1 MENQSVDPQVRQ
13 AIDAFA
19 RAIGNEYDIEQLVL
33 FGSRARGTNR
43 PDSDIDVAVI
53 LRGEQRP
60 FLETK
65 QAMSAAARQALGGS
79 ELAISPLPI
88 WHQEW
93 AGTTPVSDLSL
104 LDRIRKE
111 GIAL

>member
-1 MENQSVDPQVRQ
+1 MENHPVDPQVRQ

-19 RAIGNEYDIEQLVL
+19 RAIGNDYDIEKMVL

-53 LRGEQRP
+53 LRGEQLP

-65 QAMSAAARQALGGS
+65 QAMSAAARAALGDS
-79 ELAISPLPI
+79 ALAISPLPI
-88 WHQEW
+88 WHDEW
-93 AGTTPVSDLSL
+93 SGATPVSDLSL
-104 LDRIRKE
+104 LDRIRRE
-111 GIAL
+111 GITL

>member
-1 MENQSVDPQVRQ
+1 MENHPVDPQVRQ
-13 AIDAFA
+13 AIDAFV
-19 RAIGNEYDIEQLVL
+19 RAISDDYDIEQLVL

-65 QAMSAAARQALGGS
+65 QAMSAAARTALGDS
-79 ELAISPLPI
+79 ALAISPLPI
-88 WHQEW
+88 WHEEW
-93 AGTTPVSDLSL
+93 SGATPVSDLSL
-104 LDRIRKE
+104 LERIRRE
-111 GIAL
+111 GIPL